1 MNNILAYSFTNW
13 LIETGDLGK
22 GPGLWCVMHFIL
34 MFLLFTWMIGCFV
47 IFRRHKK
54 FALKVTKVVCYIMI
68 SFRIFRMLLLIVS
81 GKETI
86 VQAMPWHLCH
96 IMAIVFPLFF
106 LTNTKKFFLPIVC
119 VTLFGGI
126 LTFIFGDY
134 YTFSTFSFLQLES
147 LFLHFCM
154 PTVVMGVIASG
165 WFEVKIEE
173 LWQIPIL
180 LLMLIG
186 YAELGNTL
194 VKGANYLYLRENGL
208 PFNLFGNANFIYTY
222 IVLVCVLSVIF
233 IGFMYFGARIRKQKN
248 KKFRDSVRQSVV
260 F

>member
-106 LTNTKKFFLPIVC
+106 GTKRLASCPFLYTVLPSPNPSDCKNPNSI
-119 VTLFGGI
+119 I
-126 LTFIFGDY
+126 SIFAC
-134 YTFSTFSFLQLES
+134 TKPS
-147 LFLHFCM
+147 M
-154 PTVVMGVIASG
+154 
-165 WFEVKIEE
+165 
-173 LWQIPIL
+173 IP
-180 LLMLIG
+180 
-186 YAELGNTL
+186 
-194 VKGANYLYLRENGL
+194 
-208 PFNLFGNANFIYTY
+208 
-222 IVLVCVLSVIF
+222 
-233 IGFMYFGARIRKQKN
+233 
-248 KKFRDSVRQSVV
+248 
-260 F
+260 